1 MRADIQIFLKE
12 NMLLMRRDGEQ
23 LTIAGRFIDLLAERL
38 DLLGSLARRA
48 RGNNTL
54 GIDIELLSRLS
65 SLTKE
70 V

>member
-1 MRADIQIFLKE
+1 MRADILIFLKE
-12 NMLLMRRDGEQ
+12 NMLLIRRDGEQ
-23 LTIAGRFIDLLAERL
+23 LTIAGHFIDLLAERL
-38 DLLGSLARRA
+38 DLLGSIARRA